1 MRERLPSSERDGSAS
16 DRVVSPP
23 SPPVRSAGEPLEE
36 SVRVPLERHFGHDFG
51 RVRVRA
57 DGAAAAEAQAVGA
70 QAFTVGE
77 EVVFDQGHY
86 QPATDRGQRLLAHEL
101 AHVVQQRA
109 RGVAMQRRTPGLA
122 GTEPWEREAEDAA
135 DQWGDR
141 LHGGTLPYREA
152 METVIPQPVRPAAA
166 DLPDTRPRVLTNER
180 AMFTDLRTFVTGLP
194 AQLRQLVTT
203 GSPGEPWLTAGNA
216 YVQAALRTLDSLTS
230 DLAAERF
237 VLRFDQP
244 AGTAAAASYD
254 MANDAMHLRPF
265 ANNQERTVVAVDLLH
280 EYAHVQQDRESE
292 AVFARQR
299 SPRVDT
305 RAEDLQRE
313 VDARRVE
320 VYVGEML
327 RVLRIPVPTNAI
339 MGSQLSG
346 MVFRGRFERERTGRT
361 PAARRAATREIG
373 QEIEQ
378 AYAGQLQRNSS
389 VKRYAVE
396 LDRHNHAL
404 LHWDVPGQPTPRD
417 LGAVP
422 ETFTSRQQLGGLL
435 AFRIHALS
443 EFARLFDRPGGQRL
457 AVILVSV
464 VWGQEQVTSFALEP

>member
-1 MRERLPSSERDGSAS
+1 
-16 DRVVSPP
+16 
-23 SPPVRSAGEPLEE
+23 
-36 SVRVPLERHFGHDFG
+36 
-51 RVRVRA
+51 
-57 DGAAAAEAQAVGA
+57 
-70 QAFTVGE
+70 
-77 EVVFDQGHY
+77 
-86 QPATDRGQRLLAHEL
+86 
-101 AHVVQQRA
+101 
-109 RGVAMQRRTPGLA
+109 
-122 GTEPWEREAEDAA
+122 
-135 DQWGDR
+135 
-141 LHGGTLPYREA
+141 
-152 METVIPQPVRPAAA
+152 
-166 DLPDTRPRVLTNER
+166 
-180 AMFTDLRTFVTGLP
+180 
-194 AQLRQLVTT
+194 
-203 GSPGEPWLTAGNA
+203 
-216 YVQAALRTLDSLTS
+216 
-230 DLAAERF
+230 
-237 VLRFDQP
+237 
-244 AGTAAAASYD
+244 
-254 MANDAMHLRPF
+254 MANDAMHLRAF
-265 ANNQERTVVAVDLLH
+265 ANDQERTVVAVDLLH

-361 PAARRAATREIG
+361 AAARRAATREIG

-404 LHWDVPGQPTPRD
+404 LHWDVPGLPTPRD

-422 ETFTSRQQLGGLL
+422 ETFTHRQQLGDLL
-435 AFRIHALS
+435 ALRIHALS
-443 EFARLFDRPGGQRL
+443 EFPRLFDRPGGQRL

-464 VWGQEQVTSFALEP
+464 VYGQEQVTSFALEP